1 MTGDANEITLMV
13 VKLRDGSRGYQL
25 PNGTVITEEGW
36 KNMDPAFRS
45 SVIREGNTPG
55 NSR

>member
-1 MTGDANEITLMV
+1 MTGDTNEITLMV

-36 KNMDPAFRS
+36 ENMDPAFRS
-45 SVIREGNTPG
+45 SVIREGNTPIE
-55 NSR
+55 